1 MIYDTANQLAKELRE
16 SDEYK
21 ILKQLRE
28 DVESD
33 EITKNLLDQYHK
45 LQIKAQ
51 ASMVSGS
58 GNQEL
63 MNELQKLGE
72 VLQMNAKA
80 SAYLIAEYR
89 INKIL
94 SDVYKIL
101 AKAINIDLS
110 ALEG

>member
-1 MIYDTANQLAKELRE
+1 
-16 SDEYK
+16 
-21 ILKQLRE
+21 
-28 DVESD
+28 
-33 EITKNLLDQYHK
+33 
-45 LQIKAQ
+45 
-51 ASMVSGS
+51 MVSGS

-89 INKIL
+89 VNMIL
-94 SDVYKIL
+94 SEVYKIL
-101 AKAINIDLS
+101 ANAVNVDLS